1 MTEQSILTEPTDTR
15 QPLLSVR
22 DLRVSFPS
30 EAGRVDAVRGV
41 SFDLHRGRTLGI
53 VGESGSGKSVTSMA
67 VMGLLPEYASVTG
80 EVALD
85 GQNVLALD
93 DRAMSKVRGKHIG
106 MIFQDPLSS
115 LTPIFSIGAQIV
127 EALQIH
133 QDISSAAAWKRAVEL
148 LDLVG
153 IPNPQRRAKGFPHE
167 FSGGMRQ
174 RAVIAMAIANDPDL
188 IIADEP
194 TTALDV
200 TVQAQILDVLKTA
213 QRETGAAV
221 IMITHDLGVVAGS
234 ADDVMVMYAG
244 KPVERAGVDELFAR
258 PRMPYTIGLMGA
270 IPRLDD
276 RARDALTP
284 VPGTPPLLVDLPD
297 ACPFA
302 ARCPVAA
309 DACRAAEPELLAI
322 GAQPASGD
330 QPASGGQP
338 ASGDRPT
345 IGGEAGGGKASGSAA
360 VQPPAVRAPAGEAP
374 SVETPGA
381 VHSVACRRA
390 GEISDGT
397 IDGEPVFPV
406 PAVREPE
413 AAAVP
418 REERP
423 KVLELSGLTKTFP
436 LTKGG
441 LLKRKVGTVFAVNGI
456 DLDIREGETL
466 GLVGE
471 SGCGKTTTL
480 LEIMGLK
487 PPERGSISVAGKN
500 AADLRSKR
508 EIGAVRREMQM
519 VFQDPMGALDPR
531 MTVFDILAE
540 PLRAV
545 GGHGKDDLS
554 RQIGELM
561 ELVGLDPEHRDRFPA
576 AFSGG
581 QRQRIG
587 IARALATKPK
597 LLVLDEP
604 VSALDVSVQAG
615 VINLLNDLKAELG
628 LSYLFVAH
636 DLSVVRHI
644 SDRVAVMYLG
654 RIVETGDIDA
664 VFDHPSHPYT
674 KALLSAIPLPDPV
687 AERSRERVLLKGDLP
702 SPTDDSPGCRFVSR
716 CPLHLTLPESRKR
729 QCLDITPELTERAT
743 PDHSSACHF
752 ADMTPADLTTSAD
765 VPTERQS

>member
-1 MTEQSILTEPTDTR
+1 MTEQSTITTATDTR

-41 SFDLHRGRTLGI
+41 SFDLHRGKTLGI

-80 EVALD
+80 EVTL
-85 GQNVLALD
+85 GGNNILALD

-153 IPNPQRRAKGFPHE
+153 IPNPERRAKGFPHE

-244 KPVERAGVDELFAR
+244 KPVERAGVDELFGH

-302 ARCPVAA
+302 ARCPVAE
-309 DACRAAEPELLAI
+309 DACLTAEPELLAI
-322 GAQPASGD
+322 GRGEP
-330 QPASGGQP
+330 GG
-338 ASGDRPT
+338 S
-345 IGGEAGGGKASGSAA
+345 
-360 VQPPAVRAPAGEAP
+360 PAVEAP
-374 SVETPGA
+374 GA
-381 VHSVACRRA
+381 AHSVACRRA
-390 GEISDGT
+390 TEISDGT

-406 PAVREPE
+406 PALREPE

-487 PPERGSISVAGKN
+487 APERGSISVAGKN
-500 AADLRSKR
+500 AADLRGKR
-508 EIGAVRREMQM
+508 DIGAVRREMQM

-540 PLRAV
+540 PLRAA
-545 GGHGKDDLS
+545 GGHDKEDLS

-587 IARALATKPK
+587 IARALATRPK

-615 VINLLNDLKAELG
+615 VINLLNELKAELG

-654 RIVETGDIDA
+654 RIVEIGDIDS
-664 VFDHPSHPYT
+664 VFDQPSHPYT
-674 KALLSAIPLPDPV
+674 KALISAIPLPDPV
-687 AERSRERVLLKGDLP
+687 AERNRERVLLKGDLP

-752 ADMTPADLTTSAD
+752 ADLTPADLTTSAD

>member
-1 MTEQSILTEPTDTR
+1 MIDQRAVTTTPDT
-15 QPLLSVR
+15 QQPPLLSVR
-22 DLRVSFPS
+22 DLKVAFPS
-30 EAGRVDAVRGV
+30 EAGRVEAVRGV
-41 SFDLHRGRTLGI
+41 SFDLHRGKTLGI

-67 VMGLLPEYASVTG
+67 VMGLLPDYAAVTG
-80 EVALD
+80 EITLGGRNLLD
-85 GQNVLALD
+85 LD
-93 DRAMSKVRGKHIG
+93 DRQMSEVRGQHIG

-153 IPNPQRRAKGFPHE
+153 IPNPDRRAKGFPHE

-244 KPVERAGVDELFAR
+244 RPVERAGVDELFAR

-276 RARDALTP
+276 RERGALTP

-302 ARCPVAA
+302 ARCPVVQ
-309 DACRAAEPELLAI
+309 DACREAEPRLLAI
-322 GAQPASGD
+322 AEGDSGEE
-330 QPASGGQP
+330 QHVA
-338 ASGDRPT
+338 
-345 IGGEAGGGKASGSAA
+345 
-360 VQPPAVRAPAGEAP
+360 
-374 SVETPGA
+374 
-381 VHSVACRRA
+381 ACRRA
-390 GEISDGT
+390 AEIEDGAIGGESIY
-397 IDGEPVFPV
+397 PV
-406 PAVREPE
+406 PALRENR

-418 REERP
+418 REDRP
-423 KVLELSGLTKTFP
+423 KVLELSGVTKTFP
-436 LTKGG
+436 LTRGG
-441 LLKRKVGTVFAVNGI
+441 LLKRRVGSVFAVNGI
-456 DLDIREGETL
+456 DLDIRQGETL

-487 PPERGSISVAGKN
+487 PPEQGSISVCGQN
-500 AADLRSKR
+500 TADLKR
-508 EIGAVRREMQM
+508 KQDISSVRRDMQM

-545 GGHGKDDLS
+545 GDRDSKGLS
-554 RQIGELM
+554 TQVAELM

-636 DLSVVRHI
+636 DLSVVSHI

-654 RIVETGDIDA
+654 RIVEIGATDA
-664 VFDHPSHPYT
+664 VFDNPRHPYT

-687 AERSRERVLLKGDLP
+687 AERTRERVLLKGDLP
-702 SPTDDSPGCRFVSR
+702 SPTDDQPGCRFVTR
-716 CPLHLTLPESRKR
+716 CPLHLMLSEPQKE
-729 QCLDITPELTERAT
+729 QCRGAT
-743 PDHSSACHF
+743 PQLTGRGDQDHRDACHF
-752 ADMTPADLTTSAD
+752 ADTTMS
-765 VPTERQS
+765 VSN

>member
-1 MTEQSILTEPTDTR
+1 MIEQRAVTTTPDTQ

-22 DLRVSFPS
+22 DLKVAFPS
-30 EAGRVDAVRGV
+30 EAGRVEAVRGV
-41 SFDLHRGRTLGI
+41 SFDLHRGKTLGI

-67 VMGLLPEYASVTG
+67 VMGLLPEYAAVTG
-80 EVALD
+80 EITLG
-85 GQNVLALD
+85 GQNLLDLD
-93 DRAMSKVRGKHIG
+93 DRQMSKVRGQQIG

-115 LTPIFSIGAQIV
+115 LTPIFSIGSQIV

-153 IPNPQRRAKGFPHE
+153 IPNPDRRAKAFPHE

-174 RAVIAMAIANDPDL
+174 RAVIAIAIANDPDL

-244 KPVERAGVDELFAR
+244 RPVERAGVDELFAR

-276 RARDALTP
+276 RERGALTP

-302 ARCPVAA
+302 ARCPVVQ
-309 DACRAAEPELLAI
+309 DACREAEPPLLAI
-322 GAQPASGD
+322 AQGD
-330 QPASGGQP
+330 
-338 ASGDRPT
+338 
-345 IGGEAGGGKASGSAA
+345 GGEGQHMA
-360 VQPPAVRAPAGEAP
+360 
-374 SVETPGA
+374 
-381 VHSVACRRA
+381 ACRRA
-390 GEISDGT
+390 AEITDGA
-397 IDGEPVFPV
+397 IGGEPIYPV
-406 PAVREPE
+406 PALKENR

-418 REERP
+418 REDRP
-423 KVLELSGLTKTFP
+423 KVLELSNVTKTFP
-436 LTKGG
+436 LTKGAM
-441 LLKRKVGTVFAVNGI
+441 LKRRVGSVFAVNGI
-456 DLDIREGETL
+456 DLDIRQGETL

-487 PPERGSISVAGKN
+487 PPEQGSISVCGQN
-500 AADLRSKR
+500 TADLKR
-508 EIGAVRREMQM
+508 KQDVSSVRRDIQM

-545 GGHGKDDLS
+545 GDRDSKALS
-554 RQIGELM
+554 TQVAELM

-636 DLSVVRHI
+636 DLSVVSHI

-654 RIVETGDIDA
+654 RIVEIGATDA
-664 VFDHPSHPYT
+664 VFDNPQHPYT

-687 AERSRERVLLKGDLP
+687 AERTRERVLLKGDLP
-702 SPTDDSPGCRFVSR
+702 SPTDDQPGCRFVTR
-716 CPLHLTLPESRKR
+716 CPLHQMLSEPQKEQCRGVTPQLTDRGD
-729 QCLDITPELTERAT
+729 Q
-743 PDHSSACHF
+743 DHRDACHF
-752 ADMTPADLTTSAD
+752 ADTTIPASN
-765 VPTERQS
+765 